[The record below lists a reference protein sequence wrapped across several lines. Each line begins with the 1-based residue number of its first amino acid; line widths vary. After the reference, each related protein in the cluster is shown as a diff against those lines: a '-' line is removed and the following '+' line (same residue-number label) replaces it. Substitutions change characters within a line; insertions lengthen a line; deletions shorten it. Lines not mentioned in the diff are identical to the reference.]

1 MTAIFYREKKT
12 KKTKDSQTNQ
22 RPIGLTDK
30 PWELLKNQKHAG
42 APLPPVVVK
51 KGKERKEIRTK

>member
-1 MTAIFYREKKT
+1 MTAIFYREKKNGG
-12 KKTKDSQTNQ
+12 Q
-22 RPIGLTDK
+22 PDK
-30 PWELLKNQKHAG
+30 PTTNRANRQTLGVAEEAKHAG